1 MASVFQ
7 IKLELQR
14 YEFARKTVA
23 ERGKLNPVTRQSL
36 EVSFLDTAHIVFT
49 TLSSA
54 GVAALD
60 ASSRYDVLVVD
71 EAAQAVE
78 LSTIIPMKYAVRRA
92 GPAPTVM
99 RSDKVLLPAL
109 VAPFAGLEAASV
121 SLSAIPSSCRRQSSP
136 VLAASRCTNAV
147 CSRGSRA
154 ADTLYICCERS
165 IEGMSGFFH
174 SAPVRD
180 VCGSFHPHTS
190 CSCPPATR

>member
-1 MASVFQ
+1 MLICSLVSLVSQ
-7 IKLELQR
+7 VKLELQR

-78 LSTIIPMKYAVRRA
+78 LSTIIPMKYVARLPFASLV
-92 GPAPTVM
+92 
-99 RSDKVLLPAL
+99 VLFLRPAL
-109 VAPFAGLEAASV
+109 TKMCCMHSLLVTRFGSRQCVLVGDPQQ
-121 SLSAIPSSCRRQSSP
+121 LSATVFSRTSGQSLYERSLFERLESCGHPVHMLRTQYRRYARLP
-136 VLAASRCTNAV
+136 PTLYTRCTA
-147 CSRGSRA
+147 
-154 ADTLYICCERS
+154 
-165 IEGMSGFFH
+165 
-174 SAPVRD
+174 
-180 VCGSFHPHTS
+180 
-190 CSCPPATR
+190 